1 MRLPNGIR
9 IAGSFDHLALDDQAR
24 QLESLSETKADFPA
38 ADLVRPPHVFNIK
51 DKFLSAARQSELS
64 DPTAPSTTTRSGRNE
79 RCTKRRQS
87 CFARLL
93 SRVLPSPFAP
103 TIERYEDERYGQAEC
118 AASRKSGRHDGAPR
132 RFAGPTSPRSSDRA
146 GILRGSRKPASDR
159 LRPDGPPF
167 GMNKVQK
174 ATSG

>member
-118 AASRKSGRHDGAPR
+118 AALTKIWPPRWGTAALRRADIAKVIGSRRYSA
-132 RFAGPTSPRSSDRA
+132 RFAKA
-146 GILRGSRKPASDR
+146 G
-159 LRPDGPPF
+159 
-167 GMNKVQK
+167 Q
-174 ATSG
+174 